1 MLRRSFL
8 KAVGAIGAAG
18 TVSAVDGDLHF
29 LVPKEIEAKR
39 TPLFRVVI
47 LFESKPGGKYAS
59 CLNALG
65 AAGLDS
71 ERIDLIRNPGDFL
84 VTRLSG
90 EINSWGNMP
99 EQTHAYE
106 LRRFF

>member
-1 MLRRSFL
+1 MKRRDFF
-8 KAVGAIGAAG
+8 KAVGAVGVAG
-18 TVSAVDGDLHF
+18 TVSAVDGDLNF
-29 LVPKEIEAKR
+29 LVPNKVEAKR
-39 TPLFRVVI
+39 TPFFRVAI

-71 ERIDLIRNPGDFL
+71 ERIDLIKHPGDFL
-84 VTRLSG
+84 ITRLAG
-90 EINSWGNMP
+90 DIRP
-99 EQTHAYE
+99 EQSHIYE